1 MDTDDGQRRNVEDL
15 IKDIQ
20 ERTGL
25 STDKVLEVVTMVTDY
40 MKNALPD
47 DLVAQVTRYLSE
59 AAASPGESASGA
71 VSTAAEMASKAAET
85 AATTIGSVL
94 GAVGDLIPKTDDE

>member
-1 MDTDDGQRRNVEDL
+1 MEDL

-25 STDKVLEVVTMVTDY
+25 STEKVLEVVTMVTDY
-40 MKNALPD
+40 MRNVLPD
-47 DLVAQVTRYLSE
+47 DLVAQVTAYLSE

-71 VSTAAEMASKAAET
+71 VSSAADIAGRAAET
-85 AATTIGSVL
+85 TASAIGSVL
-94 GAVGDLIPKTDDE
+94 EAVGNMIPKTDDE